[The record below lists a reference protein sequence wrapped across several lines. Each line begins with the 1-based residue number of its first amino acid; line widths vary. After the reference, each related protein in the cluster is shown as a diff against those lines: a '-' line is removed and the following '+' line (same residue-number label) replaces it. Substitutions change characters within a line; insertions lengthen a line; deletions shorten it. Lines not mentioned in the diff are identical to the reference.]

1 MAVLTRPEQHEEVQH
16 PAFHAAV
23 SVLHETRRFFSSA
36 DMVVQTVQKIFNMMN
51 LIFIFHSI
59 FAVLCIAES
68 GMRQSSC
75 GTRGCS
81 RDAPRGC
88 VFMHRS

>member
-1 MAVLTRPEQHEEVQH
+1 MAVLTRPEQHNFIKEVQH
-16 PAFHAAV
+16 TAFHAGV
-23 SVLHETRRFFSSA
+23 SAQHETRRFF
-36 DMVVQTVQKIFNMMN
+36 MVVYENMMN

-81 RDAPRGC
+81 RDAPSGC